1 MNQDL
6 RRKLDRITD
15 ILWGGGVTNPVT
27 YIEQISYLIYLKL
40 LDEEESSRELKARLL
55 GKPNN
60 GNGRLLYPKQAERYR
75 WTKWRFKS
83 GPDLR
88 DYVRDEVFPYMA
100 SLVKEEP
107 QIAEYFRDAILE
119 VVDPNVLKQVVDEI
133 DGIDFAKLGTD
144 VKGDIF
150 EYLLTHLGQSA
161 LNGQFRTPRQIRTMM
176 VVMLDPDLGDTI
188 FDPACGTGGF
198 LIDSVEYILAKYS
211 TVPQEVPIYGEE
223 WLDKLSIE
231 DRRMSIEKENHQS
244 SIANYDPKS
253 SIENHKSKIE
263 NSSDTIINRKSK
275 IENAKKVYPTLQTY
289 RKGPGEKIPD
299 WGILERSIYGIDVS
313 RQMMRIAMMNLV
325 LHGIRKAN
333 VKRANALSDM
343 GGLSED
349 DLSRRYKVI
358 LSNPPFAGVLP
369 KESIRKDL
377 PTNSKKSELL
387 FLGIMM
393 EALAPGGQCA
403 VVVPEGLLFGSTSA
417 HIELRRKLIEDFELL
432 AVVSL
437 PAGVFKPYAG
447 VKTGIL
453 VFRKPL
459 KIDDRRSK
467 IKSIA
472 IQSSIINQK
481 SKIEDSIANH
491 QSKIS
496 NGKVWFYE
504 IRADG
509 FDPDKISGGGR
520 PETPDRNDIPDL
532 LLKWTEYKR
541 SGFKK
546 IPGVEAGT
554 LLPAGSEESRCW
566 WATIESITGNDYN
579 LAAGR
584 YKPQIAE
591 KSPDEDPAELI
602 REILVIE
609 QVITNGLD
617 KLLKEIET
625 VE

>member
-6 RRKLDRITD
+6 RRKLNRITN
-15 ILWGGGVTNPVT
+15 ILWAGGVTNPVT

-55 GKPNN
+55 GKQTN
-60 GNGRLLYPKQAERYR
+60 GNGKLLYPKQAERYR

-88 DYVRDEVFPYMA
+88 DFVRDEVFPYMS

-107 QIAEYFRDAILE
+107 QIAEYFRDAVLE
-119 VVDPNVLKQVVDEI
+119 IIDPNVLKQVVDEI

-176 VVMLDPDLGDTI
+176 VEMVDPNLGDTI
-188 FDPACGTGGF
+188 YDPACGTGGF
-198 LIDSVEYILAKYS
+198 LIDAVEYILAKYS
-211 TVPQEVPIYGEE
+211 TETQEVPIYGEE
-223 WLDKLSIE
+223 WLEKRGQSI
-231 DRRMSIEKENHQS
+231 KQ
-244 SIANYDPKS
+244 
-253 SIENHKSKIE
+253 
-263 NSSDTIINRKSK
+263 
-275 IENAKKVYPTLQTY
+275 AKKEIPTLQSY

-299 WGILERSIYGIDVS
+299 WGLLERSIYGIDVS

-325 LHGIRKAN
+325 LHGIRQSK
-333 VKRANALSDM
+333 VKRANTLSEM
-343 GGLSED
+343 GGLTED
-349 DLSRRYKVI
+349 DLTRRYKVI

-387 FLGIMM
+387 FLGVMM

-417 HIELRRKLIEDFELL
+417 HKELRRKLVEDCDLL

-447 VKTGIL
+447 VKTGVL
-453 VFRKPL
+453 VFRRPATGVK
-459 KIDDRRSK
+459 KDK
-467 IKSIA
+467 KTKHKEKA
-472 IQSSIINQK
+472 
-481 SKIEDSIANH
+481 
-491 QSKIS
+491 
-496 NGKVWFYE
+496 WFYE

-520 PETPDRNDIPDL
+520 PETPERNDIPDL
-532 LLKWTEYKR
+532 LSQWALYKK
-541 SGFKK
+541 SGFKEL
-546 IPGVEAGT
+546 PGVEGGT
-554 LLPAGSEESRCW
+554 LLPPGSDEIRCW
-566 WATIESITGNDYN
+566 WATIKTIVENDYN

-591 KSPDEDPAELI
+591 KVPDDDPAELI
-602 REILVIE
+602 REALSIE
-609 QVITNGLD
+609 RDIANGLE
-617 KLLKEIET
+617 KLLQELET
-625 VE
+625 AK